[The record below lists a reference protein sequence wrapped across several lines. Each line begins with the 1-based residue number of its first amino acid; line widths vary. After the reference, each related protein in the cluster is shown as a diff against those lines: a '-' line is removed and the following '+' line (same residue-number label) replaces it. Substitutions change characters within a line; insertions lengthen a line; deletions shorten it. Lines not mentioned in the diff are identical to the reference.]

1 MESTASTIAGVSF
14 SARVPLSFVDK
25 DVLATDSSSSRST
38 SFSSL
43 KLSRNYRS
51 RLLVRYR
58 YRDIKD
64 IKTIP

>member
-14 SARVPLSFVDK
+14 SARAPLSFVDK

-43 KLSRNYRS
+43 KLSRNCRR
-51 RLLVRYR
+51 RLLARSCYKH
-58 YRDIKD
+58 INP
-64 IKTIP
+64 IP

>member
-14 SARVPLSFVDK
+14 SARVPFSFVDK

-43 KLSRNYRS
+43 KLSRNCRS
-51 RLLVRYR
+51 RLLARSCYN
-58 YRDIKD
+58 DMKP
-64 IKTIP
+64 IP